1 MKKEHAVHYV
11 VGFAVAV
18 LSVVVGLY
26 VYDHVIAKKA

>member
-18 LSVVVGLY
+18 AAVVAGVY
-26 VYDHVIAKKA
+26 VYNKFLAAKV

>member
-18 LSVVVGLY
+18 ASVVVGVY
-26 VYDHVIAKKA
+26 VYDKYVKA